1 VSGNDRTHVPILYR
15 LGEVSRDAILV
26 LEISNRQLVGLR
38 YSPQIA
44 VITNLAPHHLDDH
57 GSFDAYVRVKS
68 GILAHQGTSDRAILN
83 ADDPPTWGL
92 VPMARGAVLPFS
104 RLREVAEGACIVAG
118 RITVR
123 LDGREDRLCAVSELA
138 VPGTHMVENA
148 LAAALAARCAGA
160 APDAVAAALR
170 AFRGLPYR
178 MRFVAE
184 VGGVRF
190 YEDSLATNPAAAAA
204 AIRAF
209 DRPLVLVAG
218 GQRPRGTADDFRPM
232 ARALAERPVRA
243 VLLIGAMASHIAEA
257 VAAAGVGAPVIPCG
271 TLEVAVRKAHEVARP
286 GDVVTLSPG
295 CESFDQ
301 FRDYRERGD
310 QYRDL
315 VAALAERAAGAAGGS
330 GRWT

>member
-1 VSGNDRTHVPILYR
+1 
-15 LGEVSRDAILV
+15 
-26 LEISNRQLVGLR
+26 
-38 YSPQIA
+38 
-44 VITNLAPHHLDDH
+44 
-57 GSFDAYVRVKS
+57 
-68 GILAHQGTSDRAILN
+68 
-83 ADDPPTWGL
+83 
-92 VPMARGAVLPFS
+92 
-104 RLREVAEGACIVAG
+104 
-118 RITVR
+118 
-123 LDGREDRLCAVSELA
+123 
-138 VPGTHMVENA
+138 MVENA

-160 APDAVAAALR
+160 APHAVAAALR

-218 GQRPRGTADDFRPM
+218 GQRPGGTADDFRPL

-257 VAAAGVGAPVIPCG
+257 VAAAGVGAQVIQCG
-271 TLEVAVRKAHEVARP
+271 ALEVAVRKAQELARP

-310 QYRDL
+310 RYRDL
-315 VAALAERAAGAAGGS
+315 VAALAKRAAGAAGGS